1 MSAVKCDTWT
11 ANKILHNEAGVDY
24 DLKSLRPVIST
35 FSILFLSSTVMVRER
50 GCYDDC
56 YSNHSHPTSN
66 ACCKVMK
73 ATGHNVGTGFI
84 ESMVE
89 MVMPSITIGI
99 LLYTVRLEKFENHG
113 QSG

>member
-1 MSAVKCDTWT
+1 
-11 ANKILHNEAGVDY
+11 
-24 DLKSLRPVIST
+24 
-35 FSILFLSSTVMVRER
+35 
-50 GCYDDC
+50 
-56 YSNHSHPTSN
+56 
-66 ACCKVMK
+66 MK

-99 LLYTVRLEKFENHG
+99 LLYTVRLEKFENPG